1 MRQGG
6 KWPATRAVTGRRTA
20 REPSAEHISCYGAT
34 RGGCGRQSRGRQP
47 RPLLVRPPPD
57 KKENIPMSWTNDDQA
72 NLNLLRGKELAGTL
86 TDAEQGELGKLMARV
101 EDEETAALA
110 PEMKRLRDDVAA
122 MPDKIREVEM
132 ENEELARLMA
142 QQQALVADAGKFL
155 GEFDR
160 RRASILDGL
169 ARIAGGPLRAA

>member
-1 MRQGG
+1 
-6 KWPATRAVTGRRTA
+6 
-20 REPSAEHISCYGAT
+20 
-34 RGGCGRQSRGRQP
+34 
-47 RPLLVRPPPD
+47 
-57 KKENIPMSWTNDDQA
+57 MSWTNDDQA

-86 TDAEQGELGKLMARV
+86 TDVEERELAKLMARV
-101 EDEETAALA
+101 EDEEAAALA

-122 MPDKIREVEM
+122 MPDKIRRVEV

-142 QQQALVADAGKFL
+142 QQQALVADAAKFL

-160 RRASILDGL
+160 RRATILDGL

>member
-1 MRQGG
+1 M
-6 KWPATRAVTGRRTA
+6 
-20 REPSAEHISCYGAT
+20 
-34 RGGCGRQSRGRQP
+34 
-47 RPLLVRPPPD
+47 LVRPPPD
-57 KKENIPMSWTNDDQA
+57 KKENRPMSWTKDDQA

-86 TDAEQGELGKLMARV
+86 TDAEQGELAKLMARV

-110 PEMKRLRDDVAA
+110 PEMKRLRDEVAA
-122 MPDKIREVEM
+122 MPDRIRKVEV

-160 RRASILDGL
+160 RRATILDGL
-169 ARIAGGPLRAA
+169 ARVTGGPLRAA